1 MRNKFLL
8 KVDFIENK
16 NRVFVHISKKP
27 HVTVTENDVRK
38 KLQEMKIFP
47 LNLLIQSEKL
57 YVFDVKNRK
66 QNIKMTDL
74 TESYGASELP
84 VYTPEPEEKPKP
96 TRRKTTTRKPRTRRK
111 TTTTKKQTD
120 N

>member
-1 MRNKFLL
+1 MRKKYLL
-8 KVDFIENK
+8 KVDYVENK
-16 NRVFVHISKKP
+16 DRIFVHILKKP
-27 HVTVTENDVRK
+27 NVVVSENEIRK
-38 KLQEMKIFP
+38 KLKEMKIFP

-57 YVFDVKNRK
+57 YVFDSKK

-96 TRRKTTTRKPRTRRK
+96 SRRKTTTRKPRTRRK
-111 TTTTKKQTD
+111 TTTTKKQTE

>member
-8 KVDFIENK
+8 KVDVVENK
-16 NRVFVHISKKP
+16 NRIFVHISKKP
-27 HVTVTENDVRK
+27 NVVVTENEVRK

-47 LNLLIQSEKL
+47 LNLLSQGEKL
-57 YVFDVKNRK
+57 YVFESRK
-66 QNIKMTDL
+66 QQVKMTDL

-84 VYTPEPEEKPKP
+84 VFTPEVEEKPKP
-96 TRRKTTTRKPRTRRK
+96 TRKTTTRKPRTRRK
-111 TTTTKKQTD
+111 TSTTKKQTE